1 MFSWESPPSC
11 SISPAF
17 NFSITVAVRVSLLL
31 KLLALITGP
40 SFKVSLIG
48 VPLTNKIALKL
59 NLLIS
64 SPTPV
69 KE

>member
-1 MFSWESPPSC
+1 M
-11 SISPAF
+11 
-17 NFSITVAVRVSLLL
+17 TVAVSVCRLL

-40 SFKVSLIG
+40 SFKVSFNG
-48 VPLTNKIALKL
+48 VPLTDRMALKL
-59 NLLIS
+59 NLPIV

>member
-1 MFSWESPPSC
+1 MLSC
-11 SISPAF
+11 DNPFNCNTFPAV
-17 NFSITVAVRVSLLL
+17 SLKMTVAVSVCRLL

-40 SFKVSLIG
+40 SFKVSFNG
-48 VPLTNKIALKL
+48 VPLTVRMALKL
-59 NLLIS
+59 NLPIV